1 VEKSLTPDE
10 KAEKIIAAISQ
21 AFGKV
26 LRGQGISLHEA
37 DALDSYA
44 SADRVEQA
52 RLLDT
57 DIHWWEIAPEQL
69 ERFNGVLI
77 YTNAE
82 GFRYYIPAYMT
93 VALRTWQSGSLAVE
107 AAVSSLFPLTPNAS
121 ERYALLDEKQKKCVA
136 RFLWFMATETD
147 DRWTDK
153 LKVYNAT
160 RALEE
165 LWYPY
170 LEGCEVL

>member
-1 VEKSLTPDE
+1 MQKPLVPYE
-10 KAEKIIAAISQ
+10 KAEKIIATISQ
-21 AFGKV
+21 AFGTV

-44 SADRVEQA
+44 SDGQVKRA

-57 DIHWWEIAPEQL
+57 DTHWREIAPEQL

-93 VALRTWQSGSLAVE
+93 LALRTWQSGSLSVD
-107 AAVSSLFPLTPNAS
+107 AAISSLFPVTSNAS
-121 ERYALLDEKQKKCVA
+121 ERYALLDDNQKKCIA
-136 RFLWFMATETD
+136 MFLWFMATETD
-147 DRWTDK
+147 NHWINK

-160 RALEE
+160 RALED
-165 LWYPY
+165 LWYAY
-170 LEGCEVL
+170 LEGCEFI

>member
-1 VEKSLTPDE
+1 MQKPLAPDE
-10 KAEKIIAAISQ
+10 KAEKIIATISR

-44 SADRVEQA
+44 SDDQVKQA

-57 DIHWWEIAPEQL
+57 DIHWWEITPEQL

-77 YTNAE
+77 YTNAD

-93 VALRTWQSGSLAVE
+93 LALRTWQSGSLSVD
-107 AAVSSLFPLTPNAS
+107 AAISSLFPVTPNAS
-121 ERYALLDEKQKKCVA
+121 ERYALLDDNQKKCIA
-136 RFLWFMATETD
+136 RFLCFMETETD
-147 DRWTDK
+147 NRWINK

-160 RALEE
+160 RALEG

-170 LEGCEVL
+170 LEGCEVP

>member
-1 VEKSLTPDE
+1 MEKPLAPDE

-21 AFGKV
+21 AFGTV

-44 SADRVEQA
+44 SVDQLERA
-52 RLLDT
+52 RQLDT
-57 DIHWWEIAPEQL
+57 DIHWWEIAPEAL

-77 YTNAE
+77 YANAE

-93 VALRTWQSGSLAVE
+93 LALRTWQSGSLSVD
-107 AAVSSLFPLTPNAS
+107 AAISSLFPVTPNVS
-121 ERYALLDEKQKKCVA
+121 ERYALLDDNQKKCIA
-136 RFLWFMATETD
+136 QFLWFMATESD
-147 DRWTDK
+147 NHWMNK

-160 RALEE
+160 RALED

-170 LEGCEVL
+170 LEGGEVP

>member
-1 VEKSLTPDE
+1 VEKPLAPDE
-10 KAEKIIAAISQ
+10 KAEKIIATISQ

-44 SADRVEQA
+44 SDDQLKQA

-93 VALRTWQSGSLAVE
+93 LALRTWQSVRQFRRS
-107 AAVSSLFPLTPNAS
+107 FPLRRTHRNAMHFLMIIK
-121 ERYALLDEKQKKCVA
+121 RY
-136 RFLWFMATETD
+136 RPFFMIHGD
-147 DRWTDK
+147 GDRQPLID
-153 LKVYNAT
+153 
-160 RALEE
+160 
-165 LWYPY
+165 
-170 LEGCEVL
+170 

>member
-1 VEKSLTPDE
+1 MEKPLAPDE
-10 KAEKIIAAISQ
+10 KAEKIIATISQ
-21 AFGKV
+21 TFGKV

-44 SADRVEQA
+44 SDDQLKQA

-93 VALRTWQSGSLAVE
+93 LALRTWQSSSLSVD
-107 AAVSSLFPLTPNAS
+107 AAISSLFPVTPSAS
-121 ERYALLDEKQKKCVA
+121 ERMH
-136 RFLWFMATETD
+136 FLMIIKRNVSPGFYGSWRRRPTT
-147 DRWTDK
+147 TG
-153 LKVYNAT
+153 LIN
-160 RALEE
+160 
-165 LWYPY
+165 
-170 LEGCEVL
+170 

>member
-1 VEKSLTPDE
+1 MEKSPDPHE

-44 SADRVEQA
+44 SDDQRKQA
-52 RLLDT
+52 KLLDT
-57 DIHWWEIAPEQL
+57 DVHWWEIPPQQL
-69 ERFNGVLI
+69 ERFSGVLI

-93 VALRTWQSGSLAVE
+93 VALRTFQSGSLLVD
-107 AAVSSLFPLTPNAS
+107 VTISSLFPVTPNAS
-121 ERYALLDEKQKKCVA
+121 ERYALLNDNQKQCIA
-136 RFLWFMATETD
+136 RFLWFMAMETED
-147 DRWTDK
+147 HWINK

-160 RALEE
+160 RALED

-170 LEGCEVL
+170 LEGCEVP

>member
-1 VEKSLTPDE
+1 MEKSLAPDE

-44 SADRVEQA
+44 SDDQLKQA
-52 RLLDT
+52 RQLDT

-93 VALRTWQSGSLAVE
+93 VALRTYQSGSLSVD
-107 AAVSSLFPLTPNAS
+107 AAISSLFPVTPNGS
-121 ERYALLDEKQKKCVA
+121 ERYALLDDNQKKCIA

-147 DRWTDK
+147 DHWINK
-153 LKVYNAT
+153 LKVCNAT
-160 RALEE
+160 RALED
-165 LWYPY
+165 L
-170 LEGCEVL
+170 